1 MNLTEKISE
10 DIKQAMKQQDKAK
23 LEALRAVKAAI
34 LLANTETGAGQ
45 LSEADELKLLQ
56 KLVKQRK
63 EAAEIYRQQDRKDLY
78 DTEVFQASVIEKYL
92 PEQMSEEEL
101 ENILKVIIKQAGAV
115 SSKDMGRVMGIASK
129 QLSGKA
135 DNKLLAEKVK
145 RLLG

>member
-101 ENILKVIIKQAGAV
+101 ENILKEIIKQAGAV